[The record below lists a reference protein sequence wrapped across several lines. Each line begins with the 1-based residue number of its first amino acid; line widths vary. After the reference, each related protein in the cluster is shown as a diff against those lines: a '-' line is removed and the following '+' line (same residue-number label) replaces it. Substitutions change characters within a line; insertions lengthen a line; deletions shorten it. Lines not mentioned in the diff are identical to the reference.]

1 VLAGAITAL
10 CAPALAQDD
19 ADEAELEEIIT
30 TGTRIT
36 NQNVIAA
43 SPVTS
48 IGLEE
53 IEQKQTP
60 NIERTLSAFSAICP
74 SRSRATARTRTT
86 ARPARRRSTCGAWA
100 KNACWS

>member
-1 VLAGAITAL
+1 M
-10 CAPALAQDD
+10 PALAQDD

-60 NIERTLSAFSAICP
+60 NI
-74 SRSRATARTRTT
+74 SRATARTRTT

>member
-1 VLAGAITAL
+1 M
-10 CAPALAQDD
+10 PALAQDD

-30 TGTRIT
+30 TGTRIS

-53 IEQKQTP
+53 IEQKQ
-60 NIERTLSAFSAICP
+60 
-74 SRSRATARTRTT
+74 SRATARTRTT